1 MDVEPDLA
9 DLLVSTA
16 PSCRLLVEQ
25 DEGPYYRDLDLE
37 RRDITEG
44 REGVPLR
51 VGLRFLAADSSPL
64 IGALVEVW
72 HADAEGRYSGFPAET
87 SAPGET
93 FMRGSQHTDSRGLC
107 AFDTIYPGWYP
118 GRTVHIHLIAHV
130 GDSSSVTTQLFFPDV
145 VTDEVLGKPEYAARR
160 ERDTTNATDS
170 IFVNHGDETMLTLT
184 PHGAGYIGLLCAAVA
199 RP

>member
-9 DLLVSTA
+9 DVLVSTA

-25 DEGPYYRDLDLE
+25 DEGPYYCDLDLE

-51 VGLRFLAADSSPL
+51 IGLRFMASSSSPL
-64 IGALVEVW
+64 VGALVEVW
-72 HADAEGRYSGFPAET
+72 HADAEGRYSGFPPAT

-93 FMRGSQHTDSRGLC
+93 FLRGSQQTDGRGLC

-130 GDSSSVTTQLFFPDV
+130 GESRSVTTQLFFPDAT
-145 VTDEVLGKPEYAARR
+145 TDEVLGQPRYAARR
-160 ERDTTNATDS
+160 ERDTTNATDD
-170 IFVNHGDETMLTLT
+170 IFANHGAQTMLTLT
-184 PHGAGYIGLLCAAVA
+184 PHGAGYVGLLCATIAG
-199 RP
+199 P